1 MKIKVFNKE
10 RGVVGMKIPTTNGV
24 LVNGGKSRYR
34 CIEVCKLQ
42 RCTQKAFKIYNVLR
56 KRMFKKQVQ
65 KKQMYRDTTWK
76 MQGKWKAVNISV
88 GTRMSGAAARTGDL
102 IKNGRK

>member
-1 MKIKVFNKE
+1 
-10 RGVVGMKIPTTNGV
+10 
-24 LVNGGKSRYR
+24 
-34 CIEVCKLQ
+34 
-42 RCTQKAFKIYNVLR
+42 
-56 KRMFKKQVQ
+56 
-65 KKQMYRDTTWK
+65 MYRDTTWK